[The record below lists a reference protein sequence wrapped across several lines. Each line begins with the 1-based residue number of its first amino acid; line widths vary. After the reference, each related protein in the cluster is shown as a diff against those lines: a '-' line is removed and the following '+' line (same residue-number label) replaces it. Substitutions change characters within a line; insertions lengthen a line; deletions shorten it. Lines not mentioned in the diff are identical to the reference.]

1 MPVRRHQKRIQAV
14 CHRRATCRF
23 DEGSR
28 GHEHSS
34 VRDPPCHAWW
44 LGTGISIYS
53 NRLPGLC
60 PPRSPGWKKPCKREP
75 TSITTNTHGTGRPTG
90 SKRFHSDFTPMFQL
104 WYDRRA
110 VNGAN
115 RSGRPGTHALIPARS
130 IGCYVPYLVNVA
142 RCHPLQ
148 CVLDLPKGTCY
159 PNKCVSWHEYI
170 DTINSSS
177 LPSIWLS
184 TWILGVCGEF

>member
-34 VRDPPCHAWW
+34 ARDPPCHAWW

-53 NRLPGLC
+53 NRLPGLY

-110 VNGAN
+110 VNGTN
-115 RSGRPGTHALIPARS
+115 RSGRPGTHATQPLVVLGAI
-130 IGCYVPYLVNVA
+130 YVPYLAASLFITISSTSLAAIPSNA
-142 RCHPLQ
+142 SSTC
-148 CVLDLPKGTCY
+148 PKGLAT
-159 PNKCVSWHEYI
+159 PTSVFPGTNTS
-170 DTINSSS
+170 T
-177 LPSIWLS
+177 PSIPALFHQS
-184 TWILGVCGEF
+184 G